1 MAARAHLSIGEVLSL
16 VQEDFPDIT
25 ISKIRFLESQGLL
38 DPERTPSGYRK
49 FYDADIERLQWIL
62 TQQRDHF
69 LPLKVIRDRLAEWDA
84 TGTPPDPDAP
94 AASVS
99 DDDDAAETSAEHWDV
114 TPPEVPV
121 VAEDPVDPP
130 GPPPGEEPEPE
141 AEAEPEADVRH
152 AAASFAAATAIEVTP
167 PAPEIEA
174 EPAPEPEPDPAP
186 DPGAEPAAGS
196 GPDERSLTAE
206 ELAARAGV
214 ATAVIHQLESFSMLS
229 SRRIGPDTYYDVEH
243 LPVVEACRAFL
254 DHGVEVRH
262 LRMYKIAA
270 EREAG
275 VLEQLIMPLLKQRNP
290 EARARAVDMVTELA
304 AAGESLHAELLRR
317 ALRDTLPG

>member
-1 MAARAHLSIGEVLSL
+1 MAERAHLSIGEVLSL

-49 FYDADIERLQWIL
+49 FYESDIERLQWIL

-69 LPLKVIRDRLAEWDA
+69 LPLKVIRDRLDEWDA
-84 TGTPPDPDAP
+84 TGERPAVDADADADARGH
-94 AASVS
+94 AA
-99 DDDDAAETSAEHWDV
+99 DDDQPRPRWDE

-121 VAEDPVDPP
+121 TA
-130 GPPPGEEPEPE
+130 EPEPE
-141 AEAEPEADVRH
+141 PAVGADDVRH
-152 AAASFAAATAIEVTP
+152 AAASLAAASAIEV
-167 PAPEIEA
+167 APQVED
-174 EPAPEPEPDPAP
+174 PAPEPEPVPEAAAVEPPAAPEPEPAP
-186 DPGAEPAAGS
+186 APS
-196 GPDERSLTAE
+196 PDDRSLTAE

-214 ATAVIHQLESFSMLS
+214 SVSVVHELEGFSMIS
-229 SRRIGPDTYYDVEH
+229 SHRVGPETYYDVEH
-243 LPVVEACRAFL
+243 LPVVSACRAFL
-254 DHGVEVRH
+254 DRGVEVRH

-290 EARARAVDMVTELA
+290 EARARAGATVDELSQ
-304 AAGESLHAELLRR
+304 AGEDLHAALLRQ
-317 ALRDTLPG
+317 ALRHSFPDRR

>member
-1 MAARAHLSIGEVLSL
+1 VAERAHLSIGEVLSL
-16 VQEDFPDIT
+16 VQDEFPDIT

-49 FYDADIERLQWIL
+49 FYESDIERLQWIL

-69 LPLKVIRDRLAEWDA
+69 LPLKVIRERLAEWDA
-84 TGTPPDPDAP
+84 TGRRPAVEPAPADAP
-94 AASVS
+94 AGGG
-99 DDDDAAETSAEHWDV
+99 EHWDE

-121 VAEDPVDPP
+121 AVLQQPP
-130 GPPPGEEPEPE
+130 AP
-141 AEAEPEADVRH
+141 AEPPAAERPAADQDDVRH
-152 AAASFAAATAIEVTP
+152 AAASLAAATAIEV
-167 PAPEIEA
+167 APHVAEPEPEVEP
-174 EPAPEPEPDPAP
+174 EPAPAPAP
-186 DPGAEPAAGS
+186 PASPAAT
-196 GPDERSLTAE
+196 GPDDRSLTAE

-214 ATAVIHQLESFSMLS
+214 DVRVVHELEGFSMLT
-229 SRRIGPDTYYDVEH
+229 SRRVGPETYYDVEQ
-243 LPVVEACRAFL
+243 LPVVEACRSFL

-290 EARARAVDMVTELA
+290 QARARAVATVAELA
-304 AAGESLHAELLRR
+304 DAGEVLHAALLRH
-317 ALRDTLPG
+317 ALRGTLPGPG